1 MFILISLVVIY
12 AIVITCIKIPQIKKN
27 QKQEEENKRIA
38 QENAALALE
47 NKNLQEAF
55 KKTHVSA
62 VEASKSFADFTSQLE
77 IAKANQE
84 KSLQE
89 HWDNI
94 SALKQ
99 SEYNQFLKELEE
111 REKFARARYEEEKVR
126 LIGSLEAEAAEI
138 AHSMAIET
146 QKQIN
151 KIEIQRAKI
160 AELKSLQHTFVEE
173 RKRREEALSQ
183 KIYHCL
189 VLRQEDLED
198 VGKLRGIQNTFSRKE
213 AIDKLI
219 WEVYYKPA
227 YDLLIGRLFADKK
240 QNICGIYKITNL
252 DNEKSYIGQS
262 LDIPERFRQHIKA
275 GLKRETSTNRLYQS
289 MQQDGVENF
298 MFEILEIVPPAKLN
312 EREKFWIDF
321 YQTNEYGLNSNK
333 GG

>member
-1 MFILISLVVIY
+1 
-12 AIVITCIKIPQIKKN
+12 
-27 QKQEEENKRIA
+27 
-38 QENAALALE
+38 
-47 NKNLQEAF
+47 
-55 KKTHVSA
+55 
-62 VEASKSFADFTSQLE
+62 
-77 IAKANQE
+77 
-84 KSLQE
+84 
-89 HWDNI
+89 
-94 SALKQ
+94 
-99 SEYNQFLKELEE
+99 
-111 REKFARARYEEEKVR
+111 
-126 LIGSLEAEAAEI
+126 
-138 AHSMAIET
+138 MAIET

-252 DNEKSYIGQS
+252 DNEKSYIG
-262 LDIPERFRQHIKA
+262 
-275 GLKRETSTNRLYQS
+275 
-289 MQQDGVENF
+289 
-298 MFEILEIVPPAKLN
+298 
-312 EREKFWIDF
+312 
-321 YQTNEYGLNSNK
+321 
-333 GG
+333 